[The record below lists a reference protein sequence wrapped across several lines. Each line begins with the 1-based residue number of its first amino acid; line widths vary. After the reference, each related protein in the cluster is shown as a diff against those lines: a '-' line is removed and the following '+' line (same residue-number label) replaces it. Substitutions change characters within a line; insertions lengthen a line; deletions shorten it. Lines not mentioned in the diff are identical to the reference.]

1 MNLPDRLDVAEMT
14 KSQAEQVLVKI
25 LSTYPMDRP
34 LSKLDPMTPVD
45 QIANAVLYLEDH
57 IQSLM
62 QADIARA
69 ANQARWGNDQAI
81 EVL

>member
-1 MNLPDRLDVAEMT
+1 MKLPDRLDVAEMT
-14 KSQAEQVLVKI
+14 KLEAEQVLVKI

-34 LSKLDPMTPVD
+34 LSKLDPMIPVD

-57 IQSLM
+57 IQTLA

-69 ANQARWGNDQAI
+69 ANQARWANELTPA
-81 EVL
+81 E